1 MGWLAQYEAEHGQHG
16 ESLGDFFMDTKVD
29 KLQGMFPHNVDERYD
44 QAKEVWR
51 NDMRGGGNGEGC
63 FIQ

>member
-1 MGWLAQYEAEHGQHG
+1 MNLLVKNSITEVFAQLNNDGLNLRE
-16 ESLGDFFMDTKVD
+16 VD

>member
-1 MGWLAQYEAEHGQHG
+1 
-16 ESLGDFFMDTKVD
+16 MDTKVD